1 MSVRGWLG
9 GALASLGILVIG
21 WQAGESALATSTV
34 ASTTPVAAG
43 SGTGAASGSG
53 SGSSGS
59 SGSSSSGTS
68 SSTGSSAASGT
79 GSSAGSGSGS
89 SSSSSTSTSTG
100 SSSDGT
106 WTGDTVRTA
115 WGPMQVQVTIS
126 GGQITDVTALQITG
140 PERRSVQIS
149 NAAVPMLRQEVLS
162 AQSANVSM
170 IGGAT
175 YTSAGYLRSL
185 QSALDQAGF

>member
-21 WQAGESALATSTV
+21 WQAGESALATSTA
-34 ASTTPVAAG
+34 ASTTPVAADPG
-43 SGTGAASGSG
+43 STGR
-53 SGSSGS
+53 
-59 SGSSSSGTS
+59 SSSSNTD
-68 SSTGSSAASGT
+68 
-79 GSSAGSGSGS
+79 
-89 SSSSSTSTSTG
+89 SSSTSTGTG

-126 GGQITDVTALQITG
+126 GGQITDVSALQITG

-162 AQSANVSM
+162 AQSASVSM

-175 YTSAGYLRSL
+175 YTSEGYLRSL